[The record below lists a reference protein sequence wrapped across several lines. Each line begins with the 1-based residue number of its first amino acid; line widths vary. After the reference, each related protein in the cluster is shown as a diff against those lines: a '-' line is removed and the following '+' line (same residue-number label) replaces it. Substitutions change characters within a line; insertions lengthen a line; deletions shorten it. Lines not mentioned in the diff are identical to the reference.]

1 MSALT
6 TASAVGVNEYQTVC
20 GEEAQGCGSPGSV
33 VAVVLST
40 ESLNGNAVM
49 TVGAA
54 KLSFGGIARAVPAK
68 RPRSD
73 TPRVTTVMGKLNVF
87 KIRLT
92 VMALSFQMVLFI
104 NFFSRF
110 AYKPETSRIEVIVS
124 LSDLVLLPRLRI
136 TQFT

>member
-20 GEEAQGCGSPGSV
+20 GEKTQSCGSPGSV

-73 TPRVTTVMGKLNVF
+73 MLRVTTAMGKLNVF

-92 VMALSFQMVLFI
+92 IMV
-104 NFFSRF
+104 FSL
-110 AYKPETSRIEVIVS
+110 PDDS
-124 LSDLVLLPRLRI
+124 LSYKISSPDLLTNQRHPELR
-136 TQFT
+136 

>member
-6 TASAVGVNEYQTVC
+6 RASAVGVNEYQTVC

-54 KLSFGGIARAVPAK
+54 KLSFGGVARAVPAK

-73 TPRVTTVMGKLNVF
+73 APRVTTVIGKLNVC

-92 VMALSFQMVLFI
+92 IMALSFQMILI
-104 NFFSRF
+104 ISC
-110 AYKPETSRIEVIVS
+110 RIS
-124 LSDLVLLPRLRI
+124 TPDLLPNQRHRE
-136 TQFT
+136 FSDS

>member
-54 KLSFGGIARAVPAK
+54 KLSFGGVARAVP
-68 RPRSD
+68 D
-73 TPRVTTVMGKLNVF
+73 TPRVTTVIGKLNVF

-92 VMALSFQMVLFI
+92 IMALSFQMILFI
-104 NFFSRF
+104 SC
-110 AYKPETSRIEVIVS
+110 RISSPDLLTNQRHRE
-124 LSDLVLLPRLRI
+124 LSDCQLV
-136 TQFT
+136 